1 MDFIKQFEEY
11 STIQLLR
18 IIDSP
23 NDYQPDAVEAAKT
36 IISNRQLP
44 EEEIEKAR
52 DELNGEKR
60 EKERELKDN
69 PKDVYQSVFDAVNPV
84 HSGILIPEK
93 AIKIISI
100 ALSGLFLFQLY
111 RELKFIYS
119 IFIAGYADWSLFLDI
134 YFLPLLVLAA
144 VIVLFYKRKKAGW
157 FLLAIYLIFSAISA
171 IGMFIMLIKTH
182 PAGIEALD
190 VVISSSY
197 IFLITHILTF
207 IFCAGIIGIISKEN
221 IRAVYSISEQTMINT
236 ITITTLT
243 MIVLL
248 ISYLVYSYGILF

>member
-1 MDFIKQFEEY
+1 MDFIKQFEKY

-52 DELNGEKR
+52 NELNGEKR

-69 PKDVYQSVFDAVNPV
+69 PKDVYQSVFDAVNPLR
-84 HSGILIPEK
+84 SGILIPEK

-111 RELKFIYS
+111 QELKFIYS
-119 IFIAGYADWSLFLDI
+119 IFIAGYADWSIFLDS
-134 YFLPLLVLAA
+134 YFLQLLVFAA
-144 VIVLFYKRKKAGW
+144 VIVLFYKRKKIGW
-157 FLLAIYLIFSAISA
+157 FLLVIYLIFSAISA
-171 IGMFIMLIKTH
+171 IGMLIMLIKMH
-182 PAGIEALD
+182 PD

-207 IFCAGIIGIISKEN
+207 VFCAGIIGIISKEN